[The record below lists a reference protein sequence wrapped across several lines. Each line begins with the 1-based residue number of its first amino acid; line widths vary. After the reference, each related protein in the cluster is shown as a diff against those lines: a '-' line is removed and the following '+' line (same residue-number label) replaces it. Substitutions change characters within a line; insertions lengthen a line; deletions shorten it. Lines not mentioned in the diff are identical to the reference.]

1 MRDSSYNIKETLV
14 LVFQKKLEYSC
25 LSRELKKLEYPCHSR
40 ELKKLEYPCH
50 SRELKKSARLTT

>member
-25 LSRELKKLEYPCHSR
+25 LSRELKKLEYSCLSR
-40 ELKKLEYPCH
+40 ELKKLE
-50 SRELKKSARLTT
+50 SLAIVGD